1 MAANDN
7 VRVLYKDGLILGA
20 DELSD
25 DQSYFRAALERRRLA
40 SEMFGIAFG
49 LELEQQGELV
59 RLNPGIA
66 WDGNGKAI
74 VVRLPE
80 DISGKLVGKPDGDY
94 AVFISF
100 VENGDSNKNRY
111 SFCGTAMD
119 PRIEEAYRIEVSAP
133 PPAPLPEGM
142 HGGSRRAPQSALP
155 APNEPDKSRIL
166 LGIVQLAVQADGS
179 QKFTLLPT
187 TPRVPS
193 EAQVLP
199 ASADRAEYAG
209 TVTSALIHPR
219 HWTGAGKVSQIGAGV
234 AIELDADSGVH
245 FYQPSVL
252 HRALYI
258 SGEPKSFKL
267 STDGNALALDVCP
280 PASAAPTPILT
291 ADESK
296 LVAQGNLEV
305 KKDLTVE
312 KEATV
317 QGLLTAAGGLSAGG
331 TTTLGKLKTTDDLD
345 VGGKLSVTSS
355 ASLKAG
361 LECTG
366 ATSLAKGTDPGTGL
380 PYELTVEGTAHFKKI
395 VTFDAGANGLA
406 FNNLSCTTLV
416 VSGTTSMGGALT
428 CGSDIVVNGAGSLKV
443 NAAGGLLVAGAA
455 GAQITGTGGLQ
466 VNATAGLQV
475 IGPASVSGKTTLDDV
490 LTVSQPIVA
499 RGGVVIEVNVPAGAA
514 VGMAVIPAGTITAG
528 RTDVSLAPAAAAS
541 TQVLGIL
548 TAISGTQALA
558 IVSGFAQALVP
569 AGTNA
574 GDWLAS
580 GGAAAGGLA
589 SLGGVA
595 PAPGTGLAKALTSTI
610 AASLAPVL
618 VCLG

>member
-245 FYQPSVL
+245 FYQPSVQ
-252 HRALYI
+252 HRALYL

-455 GAQITGTGGLQ
+455 GAQIAGTGGLQ
-466 VNATAGLQV
+466 VS
-475 IGPASVSGKTTLDDV
+475 GPASVSGKTTLDDV

-569 AGTNA
+569 AGTKA
-574 GDWLAS
+574 GNWLAS

-589 SLGGVA
+589 SLAAGPTPGA
-595 PAPGTGLAKALTSTI
+595 GTGLAKALVDAPLSGPPT
-610 AASLAPVL
+610 LLPVL